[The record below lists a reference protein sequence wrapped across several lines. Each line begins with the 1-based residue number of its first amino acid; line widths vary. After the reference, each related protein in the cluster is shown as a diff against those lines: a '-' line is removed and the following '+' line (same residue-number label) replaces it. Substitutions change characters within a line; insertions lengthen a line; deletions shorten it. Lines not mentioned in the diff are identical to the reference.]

1 MRSRLEHGRSLAL
14 RPVRPTD
21 PLSGVRTSTTGR
33 RGASYYWVVRAIS
46 VVVVLGGWEL
56 LGAQIN
62 PVFLSTPSRIVLAL
76 GALLRNGQ
84 LFEALRISLL
94 GIVLGFSAAIV
105 VGVPLGILMGRNRT
119 AEAALEPWVNALY
132 VTPRVALIPLL
143 LIWFG
148 IGFEAQLVVIFLSSV
163 FPLIVNSYAGVREI
177 SSNMVDTARSF
188 CATERQLFFEVILPA
203 TVPFIMTGLRLG
215 IGQAVIGMIVAQMFL
230 ALSGLGKLLVNYG
243 DFFKTDYVF
252 AVVIVIG
259 VLGVILT
266 EGVKILERRFA
277 HWKETERA
285 FS

>member
-1 MRSRLEHGRSLAL
+1 MNLETSAPTLDQVPAPSVKRAQADHGS
-14 RPVRPTD
+14 
-21 PLSGVRTSTTGR
+21 GR
-33 RGASYYWVVRAIS
+33 RVRGTAFYTIVRAVS
-46 VVVVLGGWEL
+46 VVVVLGTWEV

-62 PVFLSTPSRIVLAL
+62 PIFLSTPSRIAVAL
-76 GALLRNGQ
+76 FNLVRTGELLV
-84 LFEALRISLL
+84 ALRLSLL
-94 GIVLGFSAAIV
+94 GLVIGFAAAV
-105 VGVPLGILMGRNRT
+105 VIGVPMGVLMGRSRT
-119 AEAALEPWVNALY
+119 VAAALEPWVNALY

-163 FPLIVNSYAGVREI
+163 FPLIINSYAGVREI
-177 SSNMVDTARSF
+177 SSNLVDTARAF
-188 CATERQLFFEVILPA
+188 CASERQLFFEVILPA
-203 TVPFIMTGLRLG
+203 SVPFIMTGLRLG

-243 DFFKTDYVF
+243 DFYKTDYVF

-259 VLGVILT
+259 LLGVVLT
-266 EGVKILERRFA
+266 EGVKIVERRFA

>member
-1 MRSRLEHGRSLAL
+1 MLAGALARLAGSSAGASRPE
-14 RPVRPTD
+14 
-21 PLSGVRTSTTGR
+21 
-33 RGASYYWVVRAIS
+33 RGAVFYWAIRCAS
-46 VVVVLGGWEL
+46 IVVVLGAWEI

-62 PVFLSTPSRIVLAL
+62 PIFLSTPSRIAVAL
-76 GALLRNGQ
+76 VGLVRNGQ
-84 LFEALRISLL
+84 LLEALRLSLL
-94 GIVLGFSAAIV
+94 GLVLGFGAAIV
-105 VGVPLGILMGRNRT
+105 VGVPLGILMGRSRT

-132 VTPRVALIPLL
+132 VTPRVALIPLM

-148 IGFEAQLVVIFLSSV
+148 IGFEAQVVVIFLSSV

-177 SSNMVDTARSF
+177 SSQLVDTARSF
-188 CATERQLFFEVILPA
+188 CASERQLFFEVILPA
-203 TVPFIMTGLRLG
+203 SVPFIMTGLRLG

-259 VLGVILT
+259 LLGVVLT
-266 EGVKILERRFA
+266 EGVKLVERRFA